1 MPWIRFDPNGGP
13 APSSSITTLAG
24 EPFAVADFYGRANL
38 ALFFGHG
45 LGCAACRG
53 LIQCLAA
60 QRTELCG
67 LDAEALVCLP
77 SHASAPDGDLAGVHL
92 AADPDGGLR
101 RRYADL
107 IEFDAVTEVMLFV
120 LDRFGV
126 PYAGWT
132 GREADAPDLCRET
145 MKWLEY
151 IAIQC
156 PE

>member
-1 MPWIRFDPNGGP
+1 M
-13 APSSSITTLAG
+13 TTPTG
-24 EPFAVADFYGRANL
+24 EPGAVADWGGRANL

-45 LGCAACRG
+45 LGCPACRG
-53 LIQCLAA
+53 LIQWLAA
-60 QRTELCG
+60 QGSELHG
-67 LDAEALVCLP
+67 LDAEALALLP
-77 SHASAPDGDLAGVHL
+77 SPAAAPHDNLAGVRL
-92 AADPDGGLR
+92 AADPAGALR

-126 PYAGWT
+126 PYAAWT
-132 GREADAPDLCRET
+132 GSEADAPDLCRET
-145 MKWLEY
+145 LKWLEY